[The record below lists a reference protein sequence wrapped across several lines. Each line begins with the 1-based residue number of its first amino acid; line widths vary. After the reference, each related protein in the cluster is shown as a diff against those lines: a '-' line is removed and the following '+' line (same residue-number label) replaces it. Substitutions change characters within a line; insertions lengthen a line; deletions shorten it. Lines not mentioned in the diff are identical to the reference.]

1 MLESRLGRGLLVT
14 LSCWVAGLLATPL
27 SVAAPGELDP
37 SFGRA
42 GEFAVQTNAACR
54 PGCPEFVSSYAQALA
69 LQPDGKLLIAG
80 QNVNDRS
87 AAYAGEPQSAL
98 VRLTDDGMLDG
109 TFGSGGFAQA
119 PPFEVQSLYV
129 QSDGS
134 LVDVGVG
141 ATGAIGGAVGV
152 EHYTASGTATGAV
165 QWFATPV
172 LPHGPPIGA
181 GTPEIDGAGRF
192 VSLGGTI
199 VPLIPHGGE
208 PKLVRF
214 LPTGA
219 LDGTFGSSGVV
230 SLRAPDTTETPPSWP
245 ATFALSNN
253 GSVFVAASTYLGYS
267 GKEERKAHTVIYHFT
282 TKGRLDRS
290 FGRGGMVALPGSGG
304 YEALALAVAPDGGM
318 VLAAGEDVAGPPKR
332 KRLLVVRYTK
342 TGRPDNSFGYEGVVA
357 RTWVSHDVIPP
368 HTYVS
373 PNGIVP
379 SAIAFDARG
388 DAVIAGSKYTYTPD
402 RNTVGSW
409 FLARLTHKGFDCSF
423 GPSGVVFGGVRASAD
438 AVAVQADER
447 IVIAGERD
455 HEFMA
460 ARYMGGGTPRTCP
473 GERNSRTP
481 QHKHRHKRR
490 RRR

>member
-1 MLESRLGRGLLVT
+1 MLESRFGRGLLVT
-14 LSCWVAGLLATPL
+14 LGCWVVGLLATPL

-37 SFGRA
+37 SFGQL
-42 GEFAVQTNAACR
+42 GEFALQTNAACR
-54 PGCPEFVSSYAQALA
+54 AGCPEFVNSSAQALA
-69 LQPDGKLLIAG
+69 VQPDGKLLIAG
-80 QNVNDRS
+80 RNVDNR
-87 AAYAGEPQSAL
+87 AAYVEGPQSAL

-119 PPFEVQSLYV
+119 PPFIVQRLYV
-129 QSDGS
+129 QADGS
-134 LVDVGVG
+134 LMDVGVG

-152 EHYTASGTATGAV
+152 EHYTASGAATSAV
-165 QWFATPV
+165 QWFAMPL
-172 LPHGPPIGA
+172 LPHGLPIGA

-199 VPLIPHGGE
+199 VPLIPHGDE

-245 ATFALSNN
+245 ATFALSNK
-253 GSVFVAASTYLGYS
+253 GSVFVAASTYLGS

-282 TKGRLDRS
+282 TKGRLDRP

-304 YEALALAVAPDGGM
+304 YEALALAVAPDGGV

-342 TGRPDNSFGYEGVVA
+342 TGRPDNSFGYEGVIA

-368 HTYVS
+368 HVS
-373 PNGIVP
+373 VMPNGIVP

-388 DAVIAGSKYTYTPD
+388 DAVITGSKYTYTPD
-402 RNTVGSW
+402 TGTVGSW
-409 FLARLTHKGFDCSF
+409 FLVRLTHKGFDCSF
-423 GPSGVVFGGVRASAD
+423 GPSGVVFGGVRASAN
-438 AVAVQADER
+438 AVSLQADER

-455 HEFMA
+455 HGIMA

-473 GERNSRTP
+473 GERKSRTP
-481 QHKHRHKRR
+481 KHKHRHKRR
-490 RRR
+490 RHR

>member
-1 MLESRLGRGLLVT
+1 
-14 LSCWVAGLLATPL
+14 
-27 SVAAPGELDP
+27 
-37 SFGRA
+37 
-42 GEFAVQTNAACR
+42 
-54 PGCPEFVSSYAQALA
+54 
-69 LQPDGKLLIAG
+69 
-80 QNVNDRS
+80 
-87 AAYAGEPQSAL
+87 

-109 TFGSGGFAQA
+109 TFGNGGFAQA

-129 QSDGS
+129 QADGS
-134 LVDVGVG
+134 LMDVGVG

-172 LPHGPPIGA
+172 LPHGLPITA

-192 VSLGGTI
+192 VSLDGTI
-199 VPLIPHGGE
+199 VPLVPHGDE

-253 GSVFVAASTYLGYS
+253 GSVFVAASTYLGY
-267 GKEERKAHTVIYHFT
+267 GGERKAHIVIYHFT

-304 YEALALAVAPDGGM
+304 YEALALAVAPDGGV
-318 VLAAGEDVAGPPKR
+318 VLTAGEDVAGSPKR
-332 KRLLVVRYTK
+332 KRLLVVRYTR
-342 TGRPDNSFGYEGVVA
+342 TGWPDSPFGYKGVVA

-368 HTYVS
+368 RTSVA
-373 PNGIVP
+373 PNGVIP

-388 DAVIAGSKYTYTPD
+388 DAIIAGSKYTYTPD
-402 RNTVGSW
+402 TNTIGSW
-409 FLARLTHKGFDCSF
+409 FLARLTNMGFDCSF
-423 GPSGVVFGGVRASAD
+423 GSSGVVFGGVRTSAN
-438 AVAVQADER
+438 AVTVQADGR
-447 IVIAGERD
+447 VVIAGERD
-455 HEFMA
+455 REIMA

-473 GERNSRTP
+473 GERKRPTP
-481 QHKHRHKRR
+481 KHKHRRKRR
-490 RRR
+490 RHR